1 MIDVFQHPKSLTD
14 GRVPMIDRVQL
25 AEKLFSTFEIL
36 SQNALA
42 AVFHTT
48 SSPLIFFGI
57 DNPFNPAKSFAHYLS
72 TPSKWKELKGT
83 IRFLIASFLLSD
95 DERSQSS

>member
-14 GRVPMIDRVQL
+14 GRVPMIDQR
-25 AEKLFSTFEIL
+25 
-36 SQNALA
+36 
-42 AVFHTT
+42 
-48 SSPLIFFGI
+48 SSCCFPQPPRRPLIFFGI